1 MWIHNPQ
8 GGPVNV
14 QVQFLERDKSNFNP
28 LVWNA
33 TIPAGD
39 TQRLD
44 NTVEALFGVSG
55 KFGALHITSSDR
67 VLVVGRIYSM
77 PQGGEVQDS
86 VGQFFSAVPTSFAI
100 ASGQSTTLLGVY
112 QTNPQTSSEFRYNF
126 GFVEVGGGTVTVKV
140 TALQP
145 DGTTAGSKGY
155 TLAAWEPRQYNITDL
170 LPAVNAANLRLK
182 VEVLSGSG
190 KVVAFG
196 SGLANRSNDP
206 STFEM
211 SFSDE
216 LLGGGGGLPSVT
228 HDASL
233 TGNGTT
239 STPLGVAPGGIQ
251 TSHLADD
258 AVTTSKLAA
267 GGSNP
272 GQVLT
277 SDGTNVVWQTPS
289 SGSGGGL
296 TSVVHDTTLSG
307 EGTVAVPLR
316 LADGAVGKVKL
327 AAVGGT
333 SGQVLGT
340 DGTTL
345 VWQTPSGSGG
355 GGDITAVNAGT
366 GLSGGGTTGD
376 VTLQV
381 ATGGIA
387 TTLLADGA
395 VTGAK
400 VASGQVVKGLN
411 GLRDEVTLAAGAN
424 VTITPSGSSL
434 TIAATGGGAGSGV
447 TNVNGITGAVT
458 LAGSGGTTVSTA
470 GSTVTISSPTG
481 GGGITGVTAGTGLGG
496 GGTSGN
502 VTIGIAAGGVGTTQL
517 ADGAVTDAKIA
528 SGIAYSKLAGVPA
541 ALPPNGLA
549 GGSLAGT
556 YPNPSLAGNVV
567 GTAQLSDLAVT
578 KGKLAAPGGTSGQV
592 LGTDGANLVWQSSG
606 SGGGITGVTA
616 GQGLTGGGSSGA
628 VTLDIGVGD
637 GLAAA
642 ADYIAILDGGV
653 TSNKIANDSISSAK
667 LRSGAVTKIKLDAG
681 GGAAGQ
687 VLAVAA
693 NGADLE
699 WKPDNTGGL
708 TLPYSGSGSSG
719 TFVFQLTNNA
729 AGPGI
734 AATSAG
740 NGVSGFSSGGH
751 GVYGRAGSETP
762 FLPNHAAGVFGES
775 ASGYG
780 VVGFST
786 SAAGVQGESTS
797 GYGVEGRSTS
807 SLGVYGGSGS
817 QVGVEGGSETGD
829 GVLGSTSGSTAA
841 GVRAIND
848 GNATRACLACGPGG
862 TASAGDFTGNVYVHG
877 NLNVSGSVSKG
888 SGSFKI
894 DHPLDPENQYLSH
907 SFVES
912 PDMMNIYNGNVV
924 TDDHGLAVV
933 ELPAWFE
940 ALNRDF
946 RYQLTVIGGG
956 TWARARVAREID
968 GNAFVIETDVPH
980 IRVSWQVTGIR
991 HDPFAEVHRV
1001 PVEEDK
1007 PEGERG
1013 RYLHPEA
1020 YGRPGSE
1027 AGTSGR

>member
-1 MWIHNPQ
+1 MRVGVRSLGLLVVLTLVVVPAWGSFSGTDVVLPSVGRAPGSAGSQWYTCMWIHNPQ
-8 GGPVNV
+8 GGPVDV
-14 QVQFLERDKSNFNP
+14 QVQFLERNKSNVNP
-28 LVWNA
+28 LVWSA

-44 NTVEALFGVSG
+44 NAVETLFGVSS
-55 KFGALHITSSDR
+55 KFGALHITSSDK

-77 PQGGEVQDS
+77 PQGGEAQDS

-126 GFVEVGGGTVTVKV
+126 GFVEVGGGTATVKV

-145 DGTTAGSKGY
+145 DGTTAGNKSY
-155 TLAAWEPRQYNITDL
+155 TLGAWEPRQYNITDL

-182 VEVLSGSG
+182 VEVLAGSG

-216 LLGGGGGLPSVT
+216 LLGGGGGLTSVA

-233 TGNGTT
+233 TGNGTA
-239 STPLGVAPGGIQ
+239 STLLGVASGGVQ
-251 TSHLADD
+251 TSHLADA

-267 GGSNP
+267 AGSDP

-277 SDGTNVVWQTPS
+277 SNGTSVVWQTPS
-289 SGSGGGL
+289 TGGGGGL
-296 TSVVHDTTLSG
+296 TSVVHDATLSG

-316 LADGAVGKVKL
+316 LADGAVGKAKL

-366 GLSGGGTTGD
+366 GLSGGGSTGD

-381 ATGGIA
+381 ANGGIS

-395 VTGAK
+395 VTDAK
-400 VASGQVVKGLN
+400 VASG
-411 GLRDEVTLAAGAN
+411 
-424 VTITPSGSSL
+424 
-434 TIAATGGGAGSGV
+434 
-447 TNVNGITGAVT
+447 
-458 LAGSGGTTVSTA
+458 
-470 GSTVTISSPTG
+470 
-481 GGGITGVTAGTGLGG
+481 
-496 GGTSGN
+496 
-502 VTIGIAAGGVGTTQL
+502 
-517 ADGAVTDAKIA
+517 
-528 SGIAYSKLAGVPA
+528 IAYFKLAGAPTSLA
-541 ALPPNGLA
+541 PNGPA

-556 YPNPSLAGNVV
+556 YPNPLLAGNVV
-567 GTAQLSDLAVT
+567 GTAQLSDLAVS
-578 KGKLAAPGGTSGQV
+578 KGKLAAPGGAPGQV
-592 LGTDGANLVWQSSG
+592 LGTDGANLVWQNPG
-606 SGGGITGVTA
+606 SGGGISGVTA
-616 GQGLTGGGSSGA
+616 GQGLTGGGSSGI

-637 GLAAA
+637 GLAVA
-642 ADYIAILDGGV
+642 ADYLAILDGGV
-653 TSNKIANDSISSAK
+653 TSNKIANDSIGSPK
-667 LRSGAVTKIKLDAG
+667 IQSGAVTKIKLAASG
-681 GGAAGQ
+681 GSAGQ
-687 VLAVAA
+687 VLALAA

-699 WKPDNTGGL
+699 WKPDNAGGL

-719 TFVFQLTNNA
+719 SFVFQITNNA

-734 AATSAG
+734 AVNSAG

-751 GVYGRAGSETP
+751 GVYGLAGSATP
-762 FLPNHAAGVFGES
+762 FLPSHVAGVFGES
-775 ASGYG
+775 TGGNG

-786 SAAGVQGESTS
+786 SAAGVWGDSGSADGVLGSSSGNSKSGVYGEASSASGYGVTGRNMSTSTWGYLSGGVGAYGEGGATFGVLGKSASWAGVRGESQS

-807 SLGVYGGSGS
+807 SHGVYAETSAGSM
-817 QVGVEGGSETGD
+817 
-829 GVLGSTSGSTAA
+829 AA
-841 GVRAIND
+841 VMARNDAIS
-848 GNATRACLACGPGG
+848 ASACLACSGDSGP
-862 TASAGDFTGNVYVHG
+862 SAGSFTGNVFVAG
-877 NLNVSGSVSKG
+877 NVTVSGSITAGTKP
-888 SGSFKI
+888 FKI
-894 DHPLDPENQYLSH
+894 DHPLDPENKVLYH
-907 SFVES
+907 VAVES
-912 PDMMNIYNGNVV
+912 PDMKNIYDGVV
-924 TDDHGLAVV
+924 ATDGQGLATVH
-933 ELPAWFE
+933 LPEWFE

-956 TWARARVAREID
+956 TWARARVAREIE
-968 GNAFVIETDVPH
+968 GNAFIVETDVPH
-980 IRVSWQVTGIR
+980 TRVSWQVTGIR

-1007 PEGERG
+1007 PESERG
-1013 RYLHPEA
+1013 QYLHPEA
-1020 YGRPGSE
+1020 YARPGAE
-1027 AGTSGR
+1027 TAMSGR